1 MFYFIYTTLGSLC
14 IFFSCIN
21 LLPEKLS
28 LSCRLLLLFW
38 TLLSSQILNQ
48 LLGQYFVFITLPVIL
63 LILYHRTSS
72 KWLCLSCSIFGYLFA
87 VTFNYLCIW
96 SLQKI
101 TGMTLSQ
108 DTTYSR
114 YCASLLSPV
123 LCAVLCPYQ
132 NCRSCFKPENRDFP
146 NFLQPRLCMTIFL
159 TLSILGILFVF
170 NFSYGESI
178 GYGYGAI
185 AFNGCLF
192 LAAFIAITILLRTLY
207 QAIRRQEE
215 NNSMAEQYENLQTYT
230 RKLEELY
237 NSMRSFKHDYV
248 NLLATMSG
256 YMEEN
261 NMKELKS
268 YFYQEILPISHSFSE
283 NNSRLSSL
291 SFIENL
297 ELKGLLSSK
306 LIRAME
312 LGLHV
317 ELEISKPV
325 SAFSMRPVDLALV
338 MGIFLDNA
346 IEAAENTDEKLIR
359 FAVITAPEYLRFLL
373 QNSSLPPECPIS
385 RLTEWG
391 VSTKGKHRGIGLY
404 NARTIL
410 DAYPQ
415 VQWDFHHENTR
426 FTQALTI
433 FSTAKEEL

>member
-1 MFYFIYTTLGSLC
+1 MFYFIYTMLGSLC

-72 KWLCLSCSIFGYLFA
+72 KWLCLSCSIFGCLFA

-108 DTTYSR
+108 IQHIP
-114 YCASLLSPV
+114 AIALPFSLLYCV
-123 LCAVLCPYQ
+123 LCFVLTKTSGAALNQ
-132 NCRSCFKPENRDFP
+132 KIGISRIFSN
-146 NFLQPRLCMTIFL
+146 PRLCMTIFL

-185 AFNGCLF
+185 AFNGCSF

-415 VQWDFHHENTR
+415 VQWDFHYENTR

>member
-1 MFYFIYTTLGSLC
+1 MFYFIYTMLGSLC

-48 LLGQYFVFITLPVIL
+48 LLGQYFVFITLPGIL
-63 LILYHRTSS
+63 LILYHRTSF

-96 SLQKI
+96 SLQEI

-108 DTTYSR
+108 IQHIP
-114 YCASLLSPV
+114 AIALPFSLLYCV
-123 LCAVLCPYQ
+123 LCFVLTKAAGAVLNQ
-132 NCRSCFKPENRDFP
+132 KIGISRIFSNT
-146 NFLQPRLCMTIFL
+146 RLCMTIFL

-215 NNSMAEQYENLQTYT
+215 NN
-230 RKLEELY
+230 
-237 NSMRSFKHDYV
+237 
-248 NLLATMSG
+248 
-256 YMEEN
+256 
-261 NMKELKS
+261 MKELKS

-291 SFIENL
+291 SFIENP

-325 SAFSMRPVDLALV
+325 STFSMRPVDLALV

-359 FAVITAPEYLRFLL
+359 FAVIAAPEYLRFLL

-391 VSTKGKHRGIGLY
+391 VSSKGKHRGIGLY

-433 FSTAKEEL
+433 FSTAKEDL

>member
-1 MFYFIYTTLGSLC
+1 
-14 IFFSCIN
+14 
-21 LLPEKLS
+21 
-28 LSCRLLLLFW
+28 
-38 TLLSSQILNQ
+38 
-48 LLGQYFVFITLPVIL
+48 
-63 LILYHRTSS
+63 
-72 KWLCLSCSIFGYLFA
+72 
-87 VTFNYLCIW
+87 
-96 SLQKI
+96 
-101 TGMTLSQ
+101 
-108 DTTYSR
+108 
-114 YCASLLSPV
+114 
-123 LCAVLCPYQ
+123 
-132 NCRSCFKPENRDFP
+132 
-146 NFLQPRLCMTIFL
+146 MTIFL

-230 RKLEELY
+230 RKLEALY

-359 FAVITAPEYLRFLL
+359 FAVITAPEYLRFFCRIPL
-373 QNSSLPPECPIS
+373 S
-385 RLTEWG
+385 RRNVL
-391 VSTKGKHRGIGLY
+391 S
-404 NARTIL
+404 A
-410 DAYPQ
+410 D
-415 VQWDFHHENTR
+415 
-426 FTQALTI
+426 
-433 FSTAKEEL
+433 